1 MHLSYIPQWQK
12 SQNIRRPFVLRCWLS
27 NPLHSLFIEDRVLFI
42 HTPQDLPEDVEAA
55 IINEIAVF
63 NRTKTI
69 MYSQCEGGVAVI
81 KRLMVQLSKV
91 EDFAQSNMQLSKD
104 FKRFTDS
111 VKAIEKAPLYIND
124 RQLSVAELVDN
135 IKQVVSSTENERKR
149 YRIVIIDDFMS
160 LKGMIQT
167 GIIDRAAA
175 SKLKGTLKLLATE
188 FSVSFVIMS
197 RKPLKETFP
206 INALQ
211 KAFVTINGKEYIV
224 ETIMTD

>member
-1 MHLSYIPQWQK
+1 
-12 SQNIRRPFVLRCWLS
+12 
-27 NPLHSLFIEDRVLFI
+27 
-42 HTPQDLPEDVEAA
+42 
-55 IINEIAVF
+55 
-63 NRTKTI
+63 

>member
-1 MHLSYIPQWQK
+1 MT
-12 SQNIRRPFVLRCWLS
+12 
-27 NPLHSLFIEDRVLFI
+27 NPLHSLFIEHRVLFI

-91 EDFAQSNMQLSKD
+91 EDFAQSDMQLSKD

-188 FSVSFVIMS
+188 FNVSFVVMS

-206 INALQ
+206 INAIQ

>member
-1 MHLSYIPQWQK
+1 MT
-12 SQNIRRPFVLRCWLS
+12 

-224 ETIMTD
+224 EIIMTD

>member
-1 MHLSYIPQWQK
+1 MT
-12 SQNIRRPFVLRCWLS
+12 

-69 MYSQCEGGVAVI
+69 MYSQYEGGVAVI

-224 ETIMTD
+224 EIIMTD

>member
-1 MHLSYIPQWQK
+1 MT
-12 SQNIRRPFVLRCWLS
+12 

-91 EDFAQSNMQLSKD
+91 KDFAQSNMQLSKD

-224 ETIMTD
+224 EIIMTD

>member
-12 SQNIRRPFVLRCWLS
+12 SQNIRRPFVLPCWMT

-135 IKQVVSSTENERKR
+135 IKQVVSCTENERKR

-224 ETIMTD
+224 EIIMTD